1 MMRYAYP
8 VVFSFE
14 DGKVLASVPDL
25 PGLHTFGDD
34 LADAPFSQI
43 LQEGLKKYL
52 KGGVVDKSE

>member
-1 MMRYAYP
+1 MRYAYP

-43 LQEGLKKYL
+43 LQEDLKKYL
-52 KGGVVDKSE
+52 KRGVVDKSE

>member
-1 MMRYAYP
+1 MRYAYS